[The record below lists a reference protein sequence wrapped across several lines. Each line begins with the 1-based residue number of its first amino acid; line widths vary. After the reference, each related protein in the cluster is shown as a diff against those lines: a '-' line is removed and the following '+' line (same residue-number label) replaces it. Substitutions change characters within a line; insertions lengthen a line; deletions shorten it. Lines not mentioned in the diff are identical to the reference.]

1 MATWQDR
8 LNSYKTDIAAAQAEI
23 IRAKEVYEA
32 KKKVGDLAG
41 AQAANTW
48 ANQIRSAVGSA
59 LDNTQYGAGV
69 TLGQAREN
77 FSNSNVPIGT
87 GTGNGIVGSSGN
99 NGNLGSSGNT
109 QPTYDV
115 MGNIKALQKAKEDTI
130 ISGLTNSRDRALS
143 GLQREQSTIRP
154 MYYDKRN
161 QVASQN
167 QMNRR
172 TLAEELARRGEV
184 GSGVQDEANIRANMS
199 LQGETGALNRQEAAD
214 VSDIE
219 RRRSDV
225 GTSFEF
231 DVANAKAGLEAASL
245 EQAIAEMQRQRD
257 MARED
262 ARYADSRSDVEYDR
276 TQDTTRYQDSRT
288 DAEANRAQDSQK
300 AQIQAFVD
308 TINRFNANYQLEIN
322 RNKADGDA
330 SNDWQI
336 PYLEAARANKIAQ
349 TEANKSQSAQD
360 SYKNALNIWETTG
373 IATPEIASILGVPVG
388 AKTADYNLE
397 SARVNISQQNANT
410 NAKNASKS
418 KAEEKPTKSE
428 QTNADFASDYS
439 SLKAMS
445 VKNAVK
451 AMNDNW
457 GSMLSRYGADGAV
470 KLWNTVLADAI
481 KMGQAEKR

>member
-48 ANQIRSAVGSA
+48 ANQIRSAVGSG

-77 FSNSNVPIGT
+77 FSNSNTPIGT
-87 GTGNGIVGSSGN
+87 GTGNGIVGSSGDSGVVGSSGN

-109 QPTYDV
+109 LPTYDV

-262 ARYADSRSDVEYDR
+262 ARYADSRADVDYDR
-276 TQDTTRYQDSRT
+276 TQDTTRYQDSRA
-288 DAEANRAQDSQK
+288 DAEASRAQDSQQ
-300 AQIQAFVD
+300 AQI
-308 TINRFNANYQLEIN
+308 
-322 RNKADGDA
+322 
-330 SNDWQI
+330 
-336 PYLEAARANKIAQ
+336 
-349 TEANKSQSAQD
+349 
-360 SYKNALNIWETTG
+360 
-373 IATPEIASILGVPVG
+373 
-388 AKTADYNLE
+388 
-397 SARVNISQQNANT
+397 
-410 NAKNASKS
+410 
-418 KAEEKPTKSE
+418 
-428 QTNADFASDYS
+428 
-439 SLKAMS
+439 
-445 VKNAVK
+445 
-451 AMNDNW
+451 
-457 GSMLSRYGADGAV
+457 
-470 KLWNTVLADAI
+470 
-481 KMGQAEKR
+481 